1 MRRVLSYLG
10 IVIEE
15 LRERLELHW
24 PALIE
29 HLSASV

>member
-1 MRRVLSYLG
+1 MVFNYLG

-15 LRERLELHW
+15 LRERLELQW

-29 HLSASV
+29 HLIASV